1 MSFKK
6 AKIRGNMGQ
15 ARQRGT
21 LEERITQ
28 AQQEK
33 LDGERITIE
42 EAKRR
47 LELPD
52 SAEFLGYVIHLYD
65 QDEFVGKI
73 IDTTIATTRSYVKI
87 PDLAHVFETVEE
99 AVNEALKIDK
109 YRLLVCLLFEFNDQ
123 HMIYDIWANF
133 ED

>member
-1 MSFKK
+1 
-6 AKIRGNMGQ
+6 MGQ

-21 LEERITQ
+21 LEERIAQ
-28 AQQEK
+28 AQQEN

-65 QDEFVGKI
+65 EDEFVGKVDETELAI
-73 IDTTIATTRSYVKI
+73 NRVYVKI
-87 PDLAHVFETVEE
+87 PDLAQIYETAED
-99 AVNEALKIDK
+99 AVNDAVKIDK
-109 YRLLVCLLFEFNDQ
+109 YRLLVCLLFEVDNQ
-123 HMIYDIWANF
+123 HMIHGVWANF

>member
-1 MSFKK
+1 
-6 AKIRGNMGQ
+6 MGQ
-15 ARQRGT
+15 AKQRGS
-21 LEERITQ
+21 LQERIAS
-28 AQQEK
+28 AQQQK

-52 SAEFLGYVIHLYD
+52 NAEFLGYVIHLYD

-73 IDTTIATTRSYVKI
+73 EENDVAINRVYVKI
-87 PDLAHVFETVEE
+87 PDLAHVFDSVEE
-99 AVNEALKIDK
+99 AIDEALKIDK
-109 YRLLVCLLFEFNDQ
+109 YRLLVCLLFEVDNQ
-123 HMIYDIWANF
+123 HMIHDVWANF